1 MNEHY
6 EQFQIEFV
14 EVWDGV
20 DYREQDPEFFY
31 AGCADELLDHI
42 CERLV
47 SEDLVVDVPILERYL
62 EQDPDQRTEPITVAR
77 SRKRKI
83 RNSFGEYATEQ
94 IRAELRTVVS

>member
-1 MNEHY
+1 MNGNY

-14 EVWDGV
+14 KIWNGEEH
-20 DYREQDPEFFY
+20 REDDPEYFY
-31 AGCADELLDHI
+31 ASNAEELYDHI
-42 CERLV
+42 GERLV
-47 SEDLVVDVPILERYL
+47 RAVLVVDIPILERYL

-77 SRKRKI
+77 SPLRKI